1 MKTIKISIYLLLFTS
16 CLLSAQDMRNNS
28 YFSLFSDQKAVKVG
42 DAITINVVESSQASN
57 NAETNSGRASN
68 IGFSGS
74 GTLDGSAL
82 PSADLGVNSSN
93 DFRGSGGTKTS
104 GMVRTNIAAIIDS
117 VLENGNLRIKGS
129 RKIVI
134 NGEEQM
140 VHIKGFVRATDIQAD
155 NTVMSYQISEAEIV
169 FEGSGM
175 IESSQKPGLI
185 TKLFHWLF

>member
-1 MKTIKISIYLLLFTS
+1 MKTYKMIFWIVLLAALTFN
-16 CLLSAQDMRNNS
+16 AQDMRNNS
-28 YFSLFSDQKAVKVG
+28 YFSLFSDQKAVQIG
-42 DAITINVVESSQASN
+42 DAITIDVVESSQASN
-57 NAETNSGRASN
+57 NAETNAGRASN

-82 PSADLGVNSSN
+82 PSADLGVTSNN

-104 GMVRTNIAAIIDS
+104 GMVRTKIAAIIDS
-117 VLENGNLRIKGS
+117 VLDNGNLRIKGS

-134 NGEEQM
+134 NGEEQT
-140 VHIKGFVRATDIQAD
+140 VHISGFVRATDITAD
-155 NTVMSYQISEAEIV
+155 NTVMSFQISEAEIV

-175 IESSQKPGLI
+175 IESSQKPGLL